1 LAGEAFAKAV
11 TTLARGRML
20 TPFGV
25 ARSDA
30 GVDQPQQFVVSE
42 AGKIDVAESV
52 EAALQW
58 LEDEAPNAD
67 VCMIILDGYFS
78 SDDGRIDAVVG
89 RALSL
94 KRQLMVE
101 SRCLTKRRRHE
112 GLEFQTRN
120 IAFPASPRRRE
131 VDDRRRRR
139 RPTPSSA
146 APAKHATCGVTK
158 HINVTQP
165 HRFVRKRSLH
175 VAKPRRPSR
184 SVASWR
190 YIGPAGEADARRVI
204 SRKQTSTSPPP
215 GANVSSGG
223 LAAVHLFSNGARDQF
238 CRRHQKLSNG

>member
-1 LAGEAFAKAV
+1 MSTGAESTRNEPIAALAGEAFAKAV

-25 ARSDA
+25 ARSDS

-42 AGKIDVAESV
+42 AGRIDIAESV

-101 SRCLTKRRRHE
+101 IALPYESAEDEE
-112 GLEFQTRN
+112 GLEFSDPQYRFSGVAEDGVEIETVDVDAD
-120 IAFPASPRRRE
+120 AFDAVFR
-131 VDDRRRRR
+131 
-139 RPTPSSA
+139 SA
-146 APAKHATCGVTK
+146 FAKHA
-158 HINVTQP
+158 
-165 HRFVRKRSLH
+165 
-175 VAKPRRPSR
+175 
-184 SVASWR
+184 
-190 YIGPAGEADARRVI
+190 PA
-204 SRKQTSTSPPP
+204 
-215 GANVSSGG
+215 
-223 LAAVHLFSNGARDQF
+223 
-238 CRRHQKLSNG
+238 